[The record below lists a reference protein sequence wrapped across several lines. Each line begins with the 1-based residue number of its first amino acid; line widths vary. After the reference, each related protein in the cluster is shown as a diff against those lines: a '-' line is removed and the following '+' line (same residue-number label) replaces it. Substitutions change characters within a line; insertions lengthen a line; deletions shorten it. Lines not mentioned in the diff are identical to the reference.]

1 MIRRRTLLAAARA
14 ALAAPAILRAQGAQ
28 KLTFYYP
35 IAVGGPLQA
44 IMDGYCKAFEQETGI
59 AVEPVYAGDYSQTL
73 IKALAAIRAGTGP
86 QFAVLLAAEMH
97 SLQDQD
103 ILVSIDDIGLD
114 ADGKK
119 WLDGFYPAFMANSHA
134 EGKTWSVPYQRSTAI
149 FYYNKAAFQD
159 AGLDPEAF
167 PKTWAEL
174 AATAAK
180 LTKHDAS
187 GRVTRW
193 GIKMA
198 GDLGNA
204 QWTFGALANQ
214 AEQKLMND
222 AGSEVYFNQPRTI
235 EAMAFWRSLSAEHH
249 ATPDGV
255 SNWPQLS
262 PDFLEGN
269 TAIIQHT
276 TGNLTNVREKAQ
288 FPFGV
293 AGLAGKN
300 SPHTVVGG
308 GNLYFFKNAS
318 RAERQA
324 SLRFARW
331 VSQPERA
338 ADWSMRTGYIATSP
352 AAYETQTMKDFI
364 AKVPA
369 ANVARTFLPVAT
381 GELSVHENQRV
392 YKVLT
397 DNIQACLNGSKTPA
411 QAMADAQAEVGSY
424 LEALQEGLIEARACG
439 AKRSTRICCCC
450 PPSSCLWHSPIGRQL
465 PH

>member
-1 MIRRRTLLAAARA
+1 M
-14 ALAAPAILRAQGAQ
+14 Q

-44 IMDGYCKAFEQETGI
+44 IMDNYCKAFQQETGI

-86 QFAVLLAAEMH
+86 QFAVLLAAEIH
-97 SLQDQD
+97 SLRDQD
-103 ILVSIDDIGLD
+103 ILVSLDEIGLD
-114 ADGKK
+114 DDANK
-119 WLDGFYPAFMANSHA
+119 WLDGFYPAFMANSRA
-134 EGKTWSVPYQRSTAI
+134 DGKTWSVPFQRSTAI
-149 FYYNKAAFQD
+149 YYYNKAAFRESSS
-159 AGLDPEAF
+159 DPEEF
-167 PKTWAEL
+167 PTTWADL
-174 AATAAK
+174 AATAEK
-180 LTKHDAS
+180 LTKRDAS

-204 QWTFGALANQ
+204 QWTFGAFANQ
-214 AEQKLMND
+214 AEQKLMNE
-222 AGSEVYFNQPRTI
+222 AGTEVYFNQPKTI
-235 EAMAFWRSLSAEHH
+235 EALSFWRSLSAEHH

-269 TAIIQHT
+269 AAIIQHT
-276 TGNLTNVREKAQ
+276 TGNLTNVRDKGP

-318 RAERQA
+318 PAERQA
-324 SLRFARW
+324 SQRFARW

-338 ADWSMRTGYIATSP
+338 ADWSIRTGYIATSA
-352 AAYETQTMKDFI
+352 AAYETQTLKDFI
-364 AKVPA
+364 TRVPA

-381 GELSVHENQRV
+381 GELSTHENQRV

-397 DNIQACLNGSKTPA
+397 DNIQACLNGTKPAA
-411 QAMADAQAEVGSY
+411 QAMADAQN
-424 LEALQEGLIEARACG
+424 EAD
-439 AKRSTRICCCC
+439 RILK
-450 PPSSCLWHSPIGRQL
+450 PYKKA
-465 PH
+465 

>member
-1 MIRRRTLLAAARA
+1 MIRRRSLLAATAGV
-14 ALAAPAILRAQGAQ
+14 LAMPAILRAQTVQ

-44 IMDGYCKAFEQETGI
+44 IMDGYCQAFQKETGI
-59 AVEPVYAGDYSQTL
+59 AVEPVYSGDYSQTL

-86 QFAVLLAAEMH
+86 QFSVLLAAEMH

-103 ILVSIDDIGLD
+103 ILVSLDEIGLD
-114 ADGKK
+114 ADAKK
-119 WLDGFYPAFMANSHA
+119 WLDGFYPAFMANSHVD
-134 EGKTWSVPYQRSTAI
+134 GKTWSVPFQRSTAI
-149 FYYNKAAFQD
+149 FYYNKDAFKD
-159 AGLDPEAF
+159 AGLDPEKF

-174 AATAAK
+174 GTTAEK
-180 LTKHDAS
+180 LTKRDAS

-193 GIKMA
+193 GIKIA

-214 AEQKLMND
+214 AEQKLMNE
-222 AGSEVYFNQPRTI
+222 AGTEVYFNQPKTI
-235 EAMAFWRSLSAEHH
+235 EAMAFWRGLSAQYH

-255 SNWPQLS
+255 SNWGQLS

-269 TAIIQHT
+269 TAIIQFT
-276 TGNLTNVREKAQ
+276 TGGLPNFRDKAK

-308 GNLYFFKNAS
+308 GNMYFFKSAS
-318 RAERQA
+318 AAERQA
-324 SLRFARW
+324 ALRFARW
-331 VSQPERA
+331 ISAPERA
-338 ADWSMRTGYIATSP
+338 ADWSMRSGYIATSP
-352 AAYETQTMKDFI
+352 AAYETQVMKDYI
-364 AKVPA
+364 AKNPA
-369 ANVARTFLPVAT
+369 ADVARTYLPVAT

-397 DNIQACLNGSKTPA
+397 DNVQACLNGSKTPA
-411 QAMADAQAEVGSY
+411 QAMADTQT
-424 LEALQEGLIEARACG
+424 EADRILKPYKRA
-439 AKRSTRICCCC
+439 
-450 PPSSCLWHSPIGRQL
+450 
-465 PH
+465 

>member
-1 MIRRRTLLAAARA
+1 MIRRRTVLAAGVSVM
-14 ALAAPAILRAQGAQ
+14 AAPAILRAQDAQ

-35 IAVGGPLQA
+35 IAVGGPLQT
-44 IMDGYCKAFEQETGI
+44 IMDSYCKAFQQESGI

-73 IKALAAIRAGTGP
+73 IKALAAIKAGTGP

-103 ILVSIDDIGLD
+103 ILVSLDEIGLD

-119 WLDGFYPAFMANSHA
+119 WIAGFYPAFMANSHA
-134 EGKTWSVPYQRSTAI
+134 DGKTWSIPFQRSTAI

-159 AGLDPEAF
+159 SDLAAEKF
-167 PKTWAEL
+167 PTTWVEL
-174 AATAAK
+174 AKVAEK
-180 LTKHDAS
+180 LTKRDAS

-214 AEQKLMND
+214 AEQKLMNQ
-222 AGSEVYFNQPRTI
+222 AGTEVYFNQPKTI
-235 EAMAFWRSLSAEHH
+235 DAMAFWRGLTTEHH
-249 ATPDGV
+249 ASPEGV
-255 SNWPQLS
+255 SNWGDLT
-262 PDFLEGN
+262 PDFLQGN
-269 TAIIQHT
+269 AAIIQFT
-276 TGNLTNVREKAQ
+276 TGGLPNFRAKAT

-293 AGLAGKN
+293 AGLAGKD

-308 GNLYFFKNAS
+308 GNLYFFKNAAP
-318 RAERQA
+318 AERA
-324 SLRFARW
+324 AALRFARW
-331 VSQPERA
+331 ISAPERA
-338 ADWSMRTGYIATSP
+338 ADWSIKTGYIATSP
-352 AAYETQTMKDFI
+352 AAYDTQALKEYI
-364 AKVPA
+364 AKYPD

-397 DNIQACLNGSKTPA
+397 DNIQACLNGNKTPA
-411 QAMADAQAEVGSY
+411 KAMSDTQSEAD
-424 LEALQEGLIEARACG
+424 
-439 AKRSTRICCCC
+439 RILK
-450 PPSSCLWHSPIGRQL
+450 PYKKA
-465 PH
+465 

>member
-1 MIRRRTLLAAARA
+1 MMHRRTLLAVTAG
-14 ALAAPAILRAQGAQ
+14 ALAMPAILRAQTVQ

-44 IMDGYCKAFEQETGI
+44 IMDGYCQAYQKETGI
-59 AVEPVYAGDYSQTL
+59 AVEPVYSGDYSQTL

-103 ILVSIDDIGLD
+103 ILVSIDEIGLD
-114 ADGKK
+114 AEGKK

-134 EGKTWSVPYQRSTAI
+134 DGKTWSVPYQRSTAI

-159 AGLDPEAF
+159 AGLDPDKF
-167 PKTWAEL
+167 PTTWADL

-180 LTKHDAS
+180 LTKRDAS

-214 AEQKLMND
+214 AEQKLMNE
-222 AGSEVYFNQPRTI
+222 AGTEVYFNQPKTI
-235 EAMAFWRSLSAEHH
+235 EAMSFWRNLAAEQH

-276 TGNLTNVREKAQ
+276 TGNLTNVRDKAQ

-300 SPHTVVGG
+300 APHTVVGG
-308 GNLYFFKNAS
+308 GNLNFFKNAS
-318 RAERQA
+318 AAEREA

-352 AAYETQTMKDFI
+352 AAYETQVMKDYI
-364 AKVPA
+364 AKFPA

-411 QAMADAQAEVGSY
+411 QAMADSQAETDRILKPY
-424 LEALQEGLIEARACG
+424 KRA
-439 AKRSTRICCCC
+439 
-450 PPSSCLWHSPIGRQL
+450 
-465 PH
+465 